1 MKAFDIIK
9 YGTAEIISEEDL
21 QGKLKKSEEE
31 GRPLRVKLGLDPT
44 APHIHLGFAV
54 VLRKL
59 RQFQDLGHEV
69 HLIIGD
75 FTARIG
81 DPTGKSES
89 RKMLT
94 HNEIE
99 ENARTYKE
107 QLSVIL
113 DPEKTVVSY
122 NSTWLAP
129 LKFEDIISL
138 TSRFTVARILERDD
152 FEKRLKGGRPIGLH
166 EILYPVMQAYDSV
179 AVRADVE
186 LGGTDQVFNILAGRE
201 LQREFGQEPQV
212 ALLMPIL
219 VGLDGVNK
227 MSKSLGNYVGITD
240 PPADMFGKL
249 MSIPDEII
257 LDYFRLATGLSREE
271 VADIEE
277 GLKAGRLHPMDAKK
291 KMAFEVVRLYHS
303 EELAQWAQA
312 QFETVVQN
320 KGLPERIPRVN
331 LSESDLSNGRIWV
344 VNLLVLANLAES
356 KRDARRLI
364 AQGGVSLDGE
374 KVSTPDLD
382 LKIRDGMVLKVGS
395 KNFAQVFMEG
405 ASSSRMASVAE

>member
-1 MKAFDIIK
+1 LKAFDIIK
-9 YGTAEIISEEDL
+9 YGTAEIISEVDL
-21 QGKLKKSEEE
+21 LGKLKKSEEE

-94 HNEIE
+94 PEEIE

-107 QLSVIL
+107 QLAVIL

-122 NSTWLAP
+122 NSKWLAP

-138 TSRFTVARILERDD
+138 SSRFTVARILERDD
-152 FEKRLKGGRPIGLH
+152 FEKRYKGGRPIGLH
-166 EILYPVMQAYDSV
+166 EVLYPMMQAYDSV

-257 LDYFRLATGLSREE
+257 PDYIRLATGLSPEE
-271 VADIEE
+271 AADIEG
-277 GLKAGRLHPMDAKK
+277 GLKTGRIHPMDAKK
-291 KMAFEVVRLYHS
+291 KMAFEVVSLYHS
-303 EELAQWAQA
+303 EELARWAQA

-320 KGLPERIPRVN
+320 KGLPERMPRVN
-331 LSESDLSNGRIWV
+331 LNESDLSNGRIWV

-374 KVSTPDLD
+374 KVSSPDLD
-382 LKIRDGMVLKVGS
+382 LEVRNGMVLKVGS
-395 KNFAQVFMEG
+395 KNFAQVFMED
-405 ASSSRMASVAE
+405 ASSSSMASVAE

>member
-1 MKAFDIIK
+1 LEAFDIIR
-9 YGTAEIISEEDL
+9 YRTAEIISEEDL
-21 QGKLKKSEEE
+21 RAKLKRSARE

-54 VLRKL
+54 VLKKL
-59 RQFQDLGHEV
+59 REFQDLGHEV

-89 RKMLT
+89 RRMLT
-94 HNEIE
+94 PEEIV

-113 DPEKTVVSY
+113 DGDRTVVSY
-122 NSTWLAP
+122 NGSWLAP
-129 LKFEDIISL
+129 LRFEEIISL
-138 TSRFTVARILERDD
+138 SSRFTVARILERDD

-166 EILYPVMQAYDSV
+166 EVLYPLMQAYDSV
-179 AVRADVE
+179 AIKADVE

-240 PPADMFGKL
+240 PPAEMYGKL
-249 MSIPDEII
+249 MSIPDQVIM
-257 LDYFRLATGLSREE
+257 DYLLLATSLAPDE
-271 VADIEE
+271 VSGIGDR
-277 GLKAGRLHPMDAKK
+277 LKDGTLHPMEAKK
-291 KMAFEVVRLYHS
+291 RMAFEVVRLYHS
-303 EELAQWAQA
+303 QELARWAGE
-312 QFETVVQN
+312 QFEKVVQN

-331 LSESDLSNGRIWV
+331 LSPSDLSGGRIWV
-344 VNLLVLANLAES
+344 VNLLVLAHLAES

-364 AQGGVSLDGE
+364 AQGGVYLDGE

-382 LKIRDGMVLKVGS
+382 LEVRDGMVFKVGS
-395 KNFAQVFMEG
+395 KNFAQIFMEG
-405 ASSSRMASVAE
+405 STSSSMASVAE